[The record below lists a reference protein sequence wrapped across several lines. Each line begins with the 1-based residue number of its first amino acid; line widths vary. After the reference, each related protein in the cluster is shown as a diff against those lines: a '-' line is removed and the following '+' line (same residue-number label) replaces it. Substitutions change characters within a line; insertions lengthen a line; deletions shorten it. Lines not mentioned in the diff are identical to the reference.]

1 MQDNNYIDIPRIML
15 ESYGYDVD
23 GDDKIIN
30 ESYADSENEKLFG
43 IDRVFSNDLN
53 NTVDFIL
60 NNESFNGL
68 VDQIYETTRKTD
80 NVSLYAK
87 WKSDSLLESTLS
99 EAVKKELS
107 HMYNGEVMQY
117 ENIVDNLFK
126 EHSINESYQTIK
138 NNGYD
143 FSVLPRIVRIH

>member
-60 NNESFNGL
+60 NNESFKGL

-138 NNGYD
+138 KNGYD
-143 FSVLPRIVRIH
+143 FSELPRIVRIH